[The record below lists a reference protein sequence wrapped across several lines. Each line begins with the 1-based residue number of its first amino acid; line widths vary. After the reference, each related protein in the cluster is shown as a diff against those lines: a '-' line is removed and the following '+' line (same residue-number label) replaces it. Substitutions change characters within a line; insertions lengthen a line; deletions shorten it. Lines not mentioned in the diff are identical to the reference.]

1 MGREYSLLS
10 FDRYQ
15 RIETSIVK
23 KGEYSMKIR
32 KKLLA
37 MLLALSLLLNMA
49 PMAAFATSVS
59 APGDVK
65 LTLTDDNYV
74 QVTWSRPDPVTEY
87 PIFDFEVT
95 LYYDGV
101 QVGQKSDL
109 RYSPATFKEIP
120 SSDIERYGVEVR
132 ARQAT
137 GGIGDPDDLI
147 SFHVTDWTDWSS
159 KATAGMLDPGGS
171 TPPEPEEVQK
181 IDAIYLEGETWTVTP
196 GQAPSFT
203 TKVADQDQGKYE
215 ITLEKW
221 EEATSSE
228 NPKYITSDETAN
240 AEIPENQRLMEFEYD
255 KQYYYSVSI
264 KAKDGYALDIDTWS
278 EVYLNNDEGRSPQD
292 IEDQVTEGAPE
303 DCYISCT
310 LKNVFISKAVSFD
323 RISLKGATASVTPE
337 NMHDVLGDGTV
348 YYDQATK
355 TLTLKNAN
363 FTTVGDG
370 IISQVPGLTLNLI
383 GDSTIQAEENYDYVF
398 SGIGAQAN
406 LTITGDG
413 SLTISG
419 FPYGVHSDE
428 GVQVAIEDGVTL
440 ILQSAPAGDNQDPVA
455 MNVKPDLSNYPNAHI
470 MAGNTVGDAA
480 EVTNPDGTDYHT
492 SKYLSISP
500 RQAEPEP
507 EGLSIAD
514 SFPDEGFRT
523 YISAKF
529 DTNKDGNLSE
539 KEIAAATSIGGLS
552 DKDEQKNIKS
562 LEGIGHF
569 TALTTLDAS
578 RMALE
583 PAPLDLSG
591 NKTLASVLLNTQKLE
606 SLNVS
611 GLTNLQSLA
620 LANCGLT
627 ELDLSSN
634 TALNHLVISGNQL
647 TSLDVSKTNLS
658 SELETIENSVFT
670 GNSYEITLTGNT
682 FNLSMLPGG
691 FDTNKA
697 SGWNGGNVTDTT
709 LTVNSGAVE
718 VTYTYDCGNGIKT
731 EFKLKVSNS
740 PTDTH
745 QWAIVWRWDE
755 DNHWRACLEEDCS
768 EQTDKATHS
777 MDSDG
782 SCTVCGY
789 APGYPDL
796 AVPTNLRWDGTVA
809 KWDAVENA
817 GNYRLTLYQNGKLMW
832 AQDVKAT
839 ERDFGGWLK
848 DPGEFY
854 FTVAPMQAGYTYSYP
869 GPVPHW
875 AAQSPAYINETG
887 SEEEQPYNPT
897 VIDDIPLTMKVP
909 AAGQTPESPEAA
921 ANAPYQV
928 ISSSWSQHTNIGG
941 AIITYLSPEDTFE
954 SGKCYSLSI
963 YLRADFNYTVS
974 ENATVTYNGAEAA
987 KTGIEPKED
996 GAQITAWFK
1005 VGDPVESE
1013 VIKAL
1018 EFEGI
1023 PEPAEGFDVNAASIT
1038 ARRLILEEKRVSN
1051 PMIDYYSWDGASDWN
1066 WWYSDAYDE
1075 KGNYA
1080 FTLEMNAAEG
1090 YRFDENT
1097 TVTING
1103 KTARIISQSDYSIK
1117 ALVLFNPDNPII
1129 INYVEIN
1136 SKAWPHDKVEIQIE
1150 EDNFQIND
1158 YIHSYGDMAMFT
1170 IKEAEL
1176 KISEDQGST
1185 WRSLKSTD
1193 THFAQRFRYGFFV
1206 TVEAREGAKFDP
1218 NMTASING
1226 AASVQVSNGGK
1237 TAEIYRDHLRV
1248 YKNAGVSS
1256 MSGGD
1261 TIWDYDSVPI
1271 AINKPVAGAS
1281 TLVQEKY
1288 AAAVV
1293 TSGSLGLK
1301 ANGHWYEV
1309 PYVGSTYVLKDR
1321 PETFESGKT
1330 YMLAV
1335 DFECETS
1342 GEYSFG
1348 GPFEVEK
1355 FVNYNN
1361 IDEIIN
1367 YARKEALTNDD
1378 PHFKQS
1384 YRYWFTVDG
1393 ATSEPEKITE
1403 INITGPETLWTALG
1417 DRYIYSLSNEQ
1428 LAKFSI
1434 DGNITLTD
1442 GTWDTY
1448 GYYDDETGRLSFAL
1462 AVPSDYYFENPEKI
1476 TVKYN
1481 GNETQIFSKDF
1492 GNPPYDTLSVTIRDV
1507 APIQKPDEL
1516 WVNGVQ
1522 VTDENASNVLGNNTV
1537 SYNKDTRTLTLNNA
1551 NLTTHLVDDAYIK
1564 DGVIDA
1570 GGDLNIV
1577 LIGENSI
1584 TTPDGREYAEGID
1597 IKNGNL
1603 TITGQGEGAKLTID
1617 ASNLNHNGIYNS
1629 GRNDNGN
1636 TTIKNCELIVTGE
1649 DHAIYSNGTL
1659 TVENSKLIAAA
1670 EDDEAIDVSD
1680 DLTITGSNVTLT
1692 APKDEGV
1699 DSSGAITIDN
1709 STVIVTSRKE
1719 ALEVSDDILIRNSG
1733 VRAVS
1738 TGSEAA
1744 DYEAILTDG
1753 SLTIEK
1759 STVLARSTDKALSV
1773 APILKNVDTAQG
1785 SANYDGE
1792 NPETYNEAKNDGY
1805 KWFKATSAIDLPVE
1819 EFALTADENSL
1830 RGGGTVTL
1838 TSSMAAELI
1847 CSDKSVEIVPVAGKE
1862 NTQWTVNLSDKT
1874 AEYTFTATALEGGL
1888 TASLTVRVTRSDGGG
1903 SGSGSGSGAASTY
1916 AITVEDSGNG
1926 EVESSRTRASRGD
1939 TVTLTITPDEGYKLD
1954 TLTVTDSKGEELEL
1968 TNKGGGKYTF
1978 EMPSGKVTVE
1988 AEFVPEEAE
1997 KLPFTDVPE
2006 DEWYYDAVAYAYENG
2021 WMNGTTSTTFA
2032 PGLTTSR
2039 AMIVT
2044 ILHRIEGLPS
2054 IQESTA
2060 FLDVPLD
2067 AWYADAVAWAAEH
2080 WIVEGYSDTAFG
2092 PNDPITREQLA
2103 AILYRYAQYKGY
2115 DVSAKADLSKF
2126 TDVDEISG
2134 YALEPLQWA
2143 NAEGLING
2151 KGNGVLDP
2159 KGQATRAEAAAI
2171 LMRFNE
2177 DVAK

>member
-49 PMAAFATSVS
+49 PMAAFATS
-59 APGDVK
+59 
-65 LTLTDDNYV
+65 
-74 QVTWSRPDPVTEY
+74 
-87 PIFDFEVT
+87 
-95 LYYDGV
+95 
-101 QVGQKSDL
+101 
-109 RYSPATFKEIP
+109 
-120 SSDIERYGVEVR
+120 
-132 ARQAT
+132 
-137 GGIGDPDDLI
+137 
-147 SFHVTDWTDWSS
+147 
-159 KATAGMLDPGGS
+159 GS

-196 GQAPSFT
+196 GQAPTFT
-203 TKVADQDQGKYE
+203 TKVADSDKDKYE
-215 ITLEKW
+215 IMLEKW
-221 EEATSSE
+221 EEATSSGK
-228 NPKYITSDETAN
+228 PKYITSDETAN

-264 KAKDGYALDIDTWS
+264 EAKEGYALDLDTWS
-278 EVYLNNDEGRSPQD
+278 KIYLNGEDKSPQE
-292 IEDQVTEGAPE
+292 IEDPVTEGAPE
-303 DCYISCT
+303 GCYTSCT

-323 RISLKGATASVTPE
+323 RISLKGATAFVTPD

-348 YYDQATK
+348 RYDQSSK
-355 TLTLKNAN
+355 TLTLENAN
-363 FTTVGDG
+363 FTTAGDG
-370 IISQVPGLTLNLI
+370 IISQVPGLTLHLI
-383 GDSTIQAEENYDYVF
+383 GNNAIKAMENFPNVF
-398 SGIGAQAN
+398 SGIGAQAD
-406 LTITGDG
+406 LKIAGSG

-569 TALTTLDAS
+569 IALTTLDAS
-578 RMALE
+578 GMALE
-583 PAPLDLSG
+583 LAPLDLSG
-591 NKTLASVLLNTQKLE
+591 NKALASVLLNTQKLE

-647 TSLDVSKTNLS
+647 TSLDVSNTKLS
-658 SELETIENSVFT
+658 SELGTIENSVFT
-670 GNSYEITLTGNT
+670 GNSYEITLTGNAVD
-682 FNLSMLPGG
+682 LSTLPGG
-691 FDTNKA
+691 FDVSKA
-697 SGWNGGNVTDTT
+697 SDWNGGSVTAGKT
-709 LTVNSGAVE
+709 LTVDTGAAE
-718 VTYTYDCGNGIKT
+718 VTYSYNCGNGIKT

-745 QWAIVWRWDE
+745 QWALVWRWDKK
-755 DNHWRACLEEDCS
+755 NHWRDCLEEGCS

-887 SEEEQPYNPT
+887 SEEKQPYNPT

-987 KTGIEPKED
+987 KTEIEPKED

-1038 ARRLILEEKRVSN
+1038 ARRLILKEKRVSN

-1617 ASNLNHNGIYNS
+1617 ASNLNHNGI
-1629 GRNDNGN
+1629 
-1636 TTIKNCELIVTGE
+1636 
-1649 DHAIYSNGTL
+1649 
-1659 TVENSKLIAAA
+1659 
-1670 EDDEAIDVSD
+1670 
-1680 DLTITGSNVTLT
+1680 
-1692 APKDEGV
+1692 
-1699 DSSGAITIDN
+1699 
-1709 STVIVTSRKE
+1709 
-1719 ALEVSDDILIRNSG
+1719 
-1733 VRAVS
+1733 
-1738 TGSEAA
+1738 
-1744 DYEAILTDG
+1744 
-1753 SLTIEK
+1753 
-1759 STVLARSTDKALSV
+1759 
-1773 APILKNVDTAQG
+1773 
-1785 SANYDGE
+1785 
-1792 NPETYNEAKNDGY
+1792 
-1805 KWFKATSAIDLPVE
+1805 
-1819 EFALTADENSL
+1819 
-1830 RGGGTVTL
+1830 
-1838 TSSMAAELI
+1838 
-1847 CSDKSVEIVPVAGKE
+1847 
-1862 NTQWTVNLSDKT
+1862 
-1874 AEYTFTATALEGGL
+1874 
-1888 TASLTVRVTRSDGGG
+1888 
-1903 SGSGSGSGAASTY
+1903 
-1916 AITVEDSGNG
+1916 
-1926 EVESSRTRASRGD
+1926 
-1939 TVTLTITPDEGYKLD
+1939 
-1954 TLTVTDSKGEELEL
+1954 
-1968 TNKGGGKYTF
+1968 
-1978 EMPSGKVTVE
+1978 
-1988 AEFVPEEAE
+1988 
-1997 KLPFTDVPE
+1997 
-2006 DEWYYDAVAYAYENG
+2006 
-2021 WMNGTTSTTFA
+2021 
-2032 PGLTTSR
+2032 
-2039 AMIVT
+2039 
-2044 ILHRIEGLPS
+2044 
-2054 IQESTA
+2054 
-2060 FLDVPLD
+2060 
-2067 AWYADAVAWAAEH
+2067 
-2080 WIVEGYSDTAFG
+2080 
-2092 PNDPITREQLA
+2092 
-2103 AILYRYAQYKGY
+2103 
-2115 DVSAKADLSKF
+2115 
-2126 TDVDEISG
+2126 
-2134 YALEPLQWA
+2134 
-2143 NAEGLING
+2143 
-2151 KGNGVLDP
+2151 
-2159 KGQATRAEAAAI
+2159 
-2171 LMRFNE
+2171 
-2177 DVAK
+2177 

>member
-1 MGREYSLLS
+1 MQRTRNLRRVLGLLMAICLLTGLLPVTAMAAQTASPPRDVTLESLG
-10 FDRYQ
+10 DGK
-15 RIETSIVK
+15 IKATWNNPEKITSIPIYEFEAELFY
-23 KGEYSMKIR
+23 KGNSVGKQTIENI
-32 KKLLA
+32 
-37 MLLALSLLLNMA
+37 
-49 PMAAFATSVS
+49 PFATFTDLASN
-59 APGDVK
+59 DV
-65 LTLTDDNYV
+65 DD
-74 QVTWSRPDPVTEY
+74 
-87 PIFDFEVT
+87 
-95 LYYDGV
+95 
-101 QVGQKSDL
+101 
-109 RYSPATFKEIP
+109 
-120 SSDIERYGVEVR
+120 YGVKVR

-137 GGIGDPDDLI
+137 DGIGDPDDLI
-147 SFHVTDWTDWSS
+147 NFHVTDWTDWSS

-181 IDAIYLEGETWTVTP
+181 IEAIYLEGETWTVTP
-196 GQAPSFT
+196 GQAPTFT
-203 TKVADQDQGKYE
+203 TKVADSDKDKYE
-215 ITLEKW
+215 IMLEKW
-221 EEATSSE
+221 EEATSSGK
-228 NPKYITSDETAN
+228 PKYITSDETAN

-264 KAKDGYALDIDTWS
+264 EAKEGYALDLDTWS
-278 EVYLNNDEGRSPQD
+278 KIYLNGEDKSPQE
-292 IEDQVTEGAPE
+292 IEDPVTEGAPE
-303 DCYISCT
+303 GCYTSCT

-323 RISLKGATASVTPE
+323 RISLKGATAFVTPD

-348 YYDQATK
+348 RYDQSSK
-355 TLTLKNAN
+355 TLTLENAN
-363 FTTVGDG
+363 FTTAGDG
-370 IISQVPGLTLNLI
+370 IISQVPGLTLHLI
-383 GDSTIQAEENYDYVF
+383 GNNAIKAMENFPNVF
-398 SGIGAQAN
+398 SGIGAQAD
-406 LTITGDG
+406 LKIAGSG

-591 NKTLASVLLNTQKLE
+591 NKALASVLLNTQKLE

-647 TSLDVSKTNLS
+647 TSLDVSNTKLS
-658 SELETIENSVFT
+658 SELGTIENSVFT
-670 GNSYEITLTGNT
+670 GNSYEITLTGNA
-682 FNLSMLPGG
+682 FDLSTLPGG
-691 FDTNKA
+691 FDVSKA
-697 SGWNGGNVTDTT
+697 SDWNGGSVTDTT

-745 QWAIVWRWDE
+745 PWALVWRWDE
-755 DNHWRACLEEDCS
+755 KNHWRNCLEKGCS
-768 EQTDKATHS
+768 EQTDKAAHL
-777 MDSDG
+777 MDTDG

-789 APGYPDL
+789 DPDYPDL

-897 VIDDIPLTMKVP
+897 VIERIELDMEAP
-909 AAGQTPESPEAA
+909 AAGQPLGRPRTAE
-921 ANAPYQV
+921 NALYQV
-928 ISSSWSQHTNIGG
+928 DGFSWQLCAGPGG
-941 AIITYLSPEDTFE
+941 SGIEYLFSGEDNFE
-954 SGKCYSLSI
+954 DGKCYRLYI
-963 YLRADFNYTVS
+963 GLQAEFNCVIS

-987 KTGIEPKED
+987 KTEIEPKED

-1103 KTARIISQSDYSIK
+1103 KTARIISQSDYSIE
-1117 ALVLFNPDNPII
+1117 VFMLFNPDNPII

-1226 AASVQVSNGGK
+1226 AASVQVSNDGK

-1261 TIWDYDSVPI
+1261 TIWDDDSVPI

-1293 TSGSLGLK
+1293 TSRSLGLK

-1393 ATSEPEKITE
+1393 ATSEPKKITS
-1403 INITGPETLWTALG
+1403 INITGPEVLRDELG
-1417 DRYIYSLSNEQ
+1417 DETILFFSKEQ
-1428 LAKFSI
+1428 LAQFKV
-1434 DGNITLTD
+1434 DGDITVENIWWS
-1442 GTWDTY
+1442 GS
-1448 GYYDDETGRLSFAL
+1448 GRLYLDL
-1462 AVPSDYYFENPEKI
+1462 AVPSGHYFEIPSKLS
-1476 TVKYN
+1476 VKYN
-1481 GNETQIFSKDF
+1481 GSDAQIYTVGF
-1492 GNPPYDTLSVTIRDV
+1492 GVYPYDLLSVTIMDV
-1507 APIQKPDEL
+1507 PSAAATVTQGGVVTEYETLESAVAALGENEGVITLLRSAEVVGTDDSSILSIPGTAEL
-1516 WVNGVQ
+1516 KIN
-1522 VTDENASNVLGNNTV
+1522 ENATLTVPEGKTLQLANPAFLNSPGSIAVEAGGTLNIPAANGTTEAFVGADNNARIHLT
-1537 SYNKDTRTLTLNNA
+1537 SGTLTLDMGEDLLTLSENA
-1551 NLTTHLVDDAYIK
+1551 VAEIPENQEAWLLQSTDGTTKTPLDA
-1564 DGVIDA
+1564 VI
-1570 GGDLNIV
+1570 
-1577 LIGENSI
+1577 E
-1584 TTPDGREYAEGID
+1584 T
-1597 IKNGNL
+1597 
-1603 TITGQGEGAKLTID
+1603 GAKLT
-1617 ASNLNHNGIYNS
+1617 
-1629 GRNDNGN
+1629 
-1636 TTIKNCELIVTGE
+1636 V
-1649 DHAIYSNGTL
+1649 NGTL
-1659 TVENSKLIAAA
+1659 NAISGTNQSGSTLTVKGTLDASGGTLSVAKYAKVAVERGGKVTLNPASLLSGKVLGKATIAAGGSVAVGGEDWIGTGGNVNLTAGRMTLDFGGIASGTIAAA
-1670 EDDEAIDVSD
+1670 
-1680 DLTITGSNVTLT
+1680 LTENARATVPTGKRWTLKVGMDTPSANVNLAVETGSTLAVAGEFHVANNSILTVDGAVDITGHLSIGSAGTVN
-1692 APKDEGV
+1692 G
-1699 DSSGAITIDN
+1699 SGGITN
-1709 STVIVTSRKE
+1709 Q
-1719 ALEVSDDILIRNSG
+1719 G
-1733 VRAVS
+1733 
-1738 TGSEAA
+1738 
-1744 DYEAILTDG
+1744 ILT
-1753 SLTIEK
+1753 L
-1759 STVLARSTDKALSV
+1759 DKGEGEAVGNLSVNVALSGSGK
-1773 APILKNVDTAQG
+1773 AYAMTDIAEKLTNAEKLEDNIYNNVEYAF
-1785 SANYDGE
+1785 AWA
-1792 NPETYNEAKNDGY
+1792 AK
-1805 KWFKATSAIDLPVE
+1805 
-1819 EFALTADENSL
+1819 
-1830 RGGGTVTL
+1830 
-1838 TSSMAAELI
+1838 
-1847 CSDKSVEIVPVAGKE
+1847 VPDP
-1862 NTQWTVNLSDKT
+1862 TP
-1874 AEYTFTATALEGGL
+1874 
-1888 TASLTVRVTRSDGGG
+1888 GGG
-1903 SGSGSGSGAASTY
+1903 SGGVSTY
-1916 AITVEDSGNG
+1916 AITVEDSENG
-1926 EVESSRTRASRGD
+1926 EVESSRTRAARGD
-1939 TVTLTITPDEGYKLD
+1939 TVTLTVTPDEGYELD

-2032 PGLTTSR
+2032 PGSTTSR

-2054 IQESTA
+2054 IQESGA

-2080 WIVEGYSDTAFG
+2080 GIVEGYSDTAFG

-2177 DVAK
+2177 VVAE